1 MRQQI
6 QQKTCVLPH
15 TMGEDAGA
23 RRLQS
28 SASGSRPAPAHR
40 GWCARVTLVL
50 TRGALVA
57 GVLCSTLCVPGNTK
71 ADDKPSVLVLRITG
85 LPDPILRGA
94 QGTLKPAA
102 EILSTE
108 EYESAAQA
116 QATRPDS
123 RFALKEIATR
133 QGADIILVL
142 GMRGRRVL
150 RATYRDGRSAGRVR
164 QVDFRLRGTTLP
176 RNVRLKLL
184 NELGQTMRKI
194 QAAEAQAPDD
204 DGSEDE
210 PVDDEELEAEDDLVS
225 DEEVGSNFALRVGV
239 GAGFGSRSI
248 SIPSVTGPVR
258 LATNL
263 FPAARVVLRADYVS
277 SGRRKF
283 SFGVHGSFFTSLG
296 LQSEEQ
302 RPDNTTRTVGSRSQS
317 LQTGAHV
324 QFRAGKSD
332 RAPRLELGSGMGLRT
347 FGTRQELTVP
357 NSNLLAPYVRTG
369 VIFNLGSSALTIGI
383 VPEFALLTNVGGELE
398 ALGVGNLGFTAG
410 GHFFVSYQVLS
421 WLDLDFTYRESHGFI
436 STNVDGN
443 YHDIERF
450 GIVSASY
457 VF

>member
-1 MRQQI
+1 MRLEIYQQNCARPPSVRGSADALSPL
-6 QQKTCVLPH
+6 TCGIIPRPACRRPSVSALLCMLLLWAGIGAGALGGVIVLP
-15 TMGEDAGA
+15 G
-23 RRLQS
+23 R
-28 SASGSRPAPAHR
+28 AHAE
-40 GWCARVTLVL
+40 G
-50 TRGALVA
+50 
-57 GVLCSTLCVPGNTK
+57 
-71 ADDKPSVLVLRITG
+71 KPSVLVLRMTG
-85 LPDPILRGA
+85 LPDSILRGA
-94 QGTLKPAA
+94 QGTLTTAA
-102 EILSTE
+102 EVLSTDA
-108 EYESAAQA
+108 YERAAQE

-133 QGADIILVL
+133 QGADVILVL

-150 RATYRDGRSAGRVR
+150 RATFRDGRSAGRVR
-164 QVDFRLRGTTLP
+164 QIDFRLRGTALP

-184 NELGQTMRKI
+184 DELGQTVEKI
-194 QAAEAQAPDD
+194 EIADAEAPAE
-204 DGSEDE
+204 DGSDDE

-248 SIPSVTGPVR
+248 SIPAATGPVR

-277 SGRRKF
+277 SGRRTF
-283 SFGVHGSFFTSLG
+283 SFGVHGSFYTSLG

-302 RPDNTTRTVGSRSQS
+302 RPDNTSRTVGSRSQS

-324 QFRAGKSD
+324 QFRVGKSD
-332 RAPRLELGSGMGLRT
+332 RAPRFEIGSGMGLRT

-357 NSNLLAPYVRTG
+357 NSNLLAPYIRTG

-383 VPEFALLTNVGGELE
+383 VPEFAMLTNVGGELE
-398 ALGVGNLGFTAG
+398 ALGVGSLGYTAG

-436 STNVDGN
+436 GTNVDGQ